1 MKNITRVFI
10 VSALASFVLVGCGE
24 DDGPKPAT
32 IDCDNPNLT
41 KEQREEGKVGFG
53 ASAEREREREEDS
66 HSTARWRAAPS
77 GPFHAATEQ
86 AHLEPRINAR

>member
-24 DDGPKPAT
+24 DYGPKPAT

-41 KEQREEGKVGFG
+41 KEQRKEGHCFWDMGEPTDRSKNKGF
-53 ASAEREREREEDS
+53 
-66 HSTARWRAAPS
+66 
-77 GPFHAATEQ
+77 
-86 AHLEPRINAR
+86 